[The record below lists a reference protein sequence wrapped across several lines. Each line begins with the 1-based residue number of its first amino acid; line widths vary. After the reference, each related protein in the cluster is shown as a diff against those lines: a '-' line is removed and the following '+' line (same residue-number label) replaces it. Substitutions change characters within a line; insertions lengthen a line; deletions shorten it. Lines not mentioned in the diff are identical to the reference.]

1 MKVTK
6 VYYSVDEKNGL
17 KYTVGVKSLG
27 LLSTTIDKASGGIL
41 KGEEVQLKCSPEYA
55 EGAIINLTL
64 VQVAEK
70 HDEKAISDK
79 TTTEKAESE
88 NVAAK
93 TNSSAKTI
101 TAKQVDLSVLLKSL
115 RTEEG
120 TSQQETHMGTSQHG
134 VDVNA
139 QQEVLEHG
147 DSPERAFQRHSGS
160 YHFRQWRLVDNRRS
174 RRTCPLRD
182 FQKTVVEQAKTKLM
196 SSFIQ
201 QPEASCAAHIR
212 QSGQIVGMI
221 EQMLSHI
228 RDAYEHDE
236 GTAGC
241 TKRHRTVSNWK
252 KNEST
257 QDSWVTSASKWFAD
271 EKEDTGLQIAE
282 NSKCFG
288 ITSSIMSFSNE
299 GKELI
304 SQYEG
309 YCGCPGC
316 ACEEMIKL

>member
-1 MKVTK
+1 M
-6 VYYSVDEKNGL
+6 

-79 TTTEKAESE
+79 TSTEKAESE

-101 TAKQVDLSVLLKSL
+101 IAKQVDLSVLSKSL

-139 QQEVLEHG
+139 QQEVLEQSSRESVSETQRFISLQAVEAG
-147 DSPERAFQRHSGS
+147 GQQEIQKNVSTERLPE
-160 YHFRQWRLVDNRRS
+160 DRRGTS
-174 RRTCPLRD
+174 
-182 FQKTVVEQAKTKLM
+182 QTKLM

-252 KNEST
+252 KSEST
-257 QDSWVTSASKWFAD
+257 QYSWVTSASKWFAD
-271 EKEDTGLQIAE
+271 EKEDTGLQIVE

-309 YCGCPGC
+309 HCGCPGC
-316 ACEEMIKL
+316 ACEEMMKL